1 MNQKPTWAEVRE
13 SLRALDNSFEG
24 FRGRIGFNP
33 WRILFQHVADKSTK
47 LAFVLIAA
55 TLFTGCVQTQFT
67 APNGASFK
75 TTRFLWQGEIGKA
88 ELLPDGS
95 ASVEAYQ
102 SEAAAIAEA
111 VASGVA
117 KGLKP

>member
-1 MNQKPTWAEVRE
+1 MKVTA
-13 SLRALDNSFEG
+13 SL
-24 FRGRIGFNP
+24 
-33 WRILFQHVADKSTK
+33 
-47 LAFVLIAA
+47 LIAA
-55 TLFTGCVQTQFT
+55 AALATGCVQTQFT

-75 TTRFLWQGEIGKA
+75 TTRLLWQGEIGKA

>member
-1 MNQKPTWAEVRE
+1 MRNY
-13 SLRALDNSFEG
+13 LL
-24 FRGRIGFNP
+24 
-33 WRILFQHVADKSTK
+33 ILLVPAI
-47 LAFVLIAA
+47 V
-55 TLFTGCVQTQFT
+55 GCVKTHFT
-67 APNGASFK
+67 APNGAKFS

-95 ASVEAYQ
+95 AAIESYQ

-111 VASGVA
+111 VAAGVA